1 MKIAHL
7 CIRFKSKFCDF
18 LNSTSGPYM
27 NATMEE
33 INADVNQQE
42 SLRQVSPEMQATR
55 DNLPI
60 FQARGQL
67 LNAINNN
74 TVVIVKGA
82 TGSGKTTQL
91 PQYILEDAFQN
102 GNGAHCS
109 VIVTQPRKISAVS
122 IADRISKERG
132 EELGMSAGYSVR
144 FESVFPR

>member
-1 MKIAHL
+1 MISRQYKTKPPI
-7 CIRFKSKFCDF
+7 F
-18 LNSTSGPYM
+18 NSFYLTTGPYM
-27 NATMEE
+27 NATMEQ
-33 INADVNQQE
+33 INADVLQQE

-60 FQARGQL
+60 FKARGQL
-67 LNAINNN
+67 LNAIRNN

-91 PQYILEDAFQN
+91 PQYILEEAVEN
-102 GNGAHCS
+102 GNAAGCS

-132 EELGMSAGYSVR
+132 EELGFSAGYSVR
-144 FESVFPR
+144 FESKFPR